1 MNKSLNYGII
11 TIILFNVIFLTLK
24 PHVFFT
30 KHVPKQ
36 FGARRG
42 ETIMPYH
49 SVSLLLGIIVYSI
62 SLFSS

>member
-24 PHVFFT
+24 PQLFFT

-42 ETIMPYH
+42 ETILPYH
-49 SVSLLLGIIVYSI
+49 SVSLLLGIMVYSF
-62 SLFSS
+62 SLFNA